1 MFPTI
6 TDKVHWTTADLELF
20 PDDGKRYEIIN
31 GELFVTRAPDWKHQE
46 VCVKI
51 ATELEIWSTQ
61 TNSGRTAFAPG
72 IIFTDADN
80 VIPDVVWVS
89 KEKLAEIL
97 DEAGHLTGAP
107 ELIIE
112 VLSPGELQERRD
124 RELKLKLYS
133 SQGVREYWIFDRK
146 QIKIEI
152 YRRDNGILKLAVTLY
167 REDNLTSP
175 LLPGF
180 NCPVGRLFS
189 SVIQGS

>member
-6 TDKVHWTTADLELF
+6 TDTVHWTTADLELF

-31 GELFVTRAPDWKHQE
+31 GELFVTKAPHWKHQN
-46 VCVKI
+46 VADNIC
-51 ATELEIWSTQ
+51 TELKLWSRQ
-61 TNSGRTAFAPG
+61 TGLGDAATSPG

-80 VIPDVVWVS
+80 VIPDVVWAS
-89 KEKLAEIL
+89 KERLAEIL

-152 YRRDNGILKLAVTLY
+152 YRRENGILKLAVTLY

-180 NCPVGRLFS
+180 SCPVERLFS
-189 SVIQGS
+189 SVIQGR